1 VCVAL
6 IGLYG
11 AFPTMAK
18 KDKVLFIQQ
27 DKVVHLQF
35 IPLDGFEG
43 AQTGTA
49 TGEINASICLEYLAN
64 LDLSLRVRRVGQRVS
79 HSMASSFD
87 FTCHSQKPA
96 ISSFVSAKGPS
107 ITVRFASENLKRAPC
122 SSDGVPRPLAARRL

>member
-1 VCVAL
+1 VAL

-64 LDLSLRVRRVGQRVS
+64 LDLSLRVRRVGAALQP
-79 HSMASSFD
+79 FD
-87 FTCHSQKPA
+87 GF
-96 ISSFVSAKGPS
+96 F
-107 ITVRFASENLKRAPC
+107 L
-122 SSDGVPRPLAARRL
+122 RLHLPQPEAGD